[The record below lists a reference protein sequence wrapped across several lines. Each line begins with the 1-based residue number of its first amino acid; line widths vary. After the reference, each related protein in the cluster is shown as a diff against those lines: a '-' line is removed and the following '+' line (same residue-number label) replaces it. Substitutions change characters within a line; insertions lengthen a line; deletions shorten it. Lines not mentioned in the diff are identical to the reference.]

1 MVNFFLYLAMNYFVN
16 IEYKH
21 FDSMTVTL
29 TLLIG
34 KVIRPQGTRKH
45 NHVDQNETK
54 QAVALPPGFIKL
66 NCNNE
71 ISP

>member
-1 MVNFFLYLAMNYFVN
+1 
-16 IEYKH
+16 
-21 FDSMTVTL
+21 MTVTL

-45 NHVDQNETK
+45 NHVYQNETK

-66 NCNNE
+66 NCYNE
-71 ISP
+71 ISPLSYRQTNYHEIKGVFDF